1 MPNKT
6 VIYIS
11 TSREQRNIAQRCAR
25 CELHLL
31 CFLEFD
37 FVQVSSWKLPRWE
50 EILCSSE
57 TVPKCKNFFAPVKQ
71 IDDTLHC
78 IALLHHLLKGR
89 AGTWQKCNFS
99 ISKDVFKCF
108 VNISEAKLWWR
119 HGGFERRTRRYVR
132 LLHLWGQWQT
142 TNLVSQKRNKSE

>member
-1 MPNKT
+1 MWAAPT
-6 VIYIS
+6 F
-11 TSREQRNIAQRCAR
+11 
-25 CELHLL
+25 
-31 CFLEFD
+31 FLEFD
-37 FVQVSSWKLPRWE
+37 FVQVSPWKLPRWE

-57 TVPKCKNFFAPVKQ
+57 TVPKCKNFFASVKQ

-99 ISKDVFKCF
+99 ISRDVFKCF
-108 VNISEAKLWWR
+108 VNTSEAKLWWR

-142 TNLVSQKRNKSE
+142 TKLVNQKKQIRIKSMGPSIYYVMQIWGPLRHLPLM